1 VTDLVTDGDDW
12 RGILEALEEEF
23 DQGGRTQSMEE
34 SVIAASLRGI
44 QGRHRTEILALFRA
58 MSLIPEDVQPPLEV
72 LAMMYEAEVSSDDD
86 VPGSKRPTLLNL
98 RRWLKML
105 LDRSLALGTV
115 DKPGLH
121 DIPR

>member
-1 VTDLVTDGDDW
+1 
-12 RGILEALEEEF
+12 
-23 DQGGRTQSMEE
+23 
-34 SVIAASLRGI
+34 
-44 QGRHRTEILALFRA
+44 

>member
-1 VTDLVTDGDDW
+1 
-12 RGILEALEEEF
+12 
-23 DQGGRTQSMEE
+23 
-34 SVIAASLRGI
+34 
-44 QGRHRTEILALFRA
+44 
-58 MSLIPEDVQPPLEV
+58 VQPPLEV

-86 VPGSKRPTLLNL
+86 VPGSQRPTLLNL